1 MQIDDVNKEWAGFE
15 PNCDNRWEL
24 GPCKDGQM
32 VRRRSYKVKIDYI
45 LEKPL
50 FHHSLRSVGSKSRR
64 PLFQYSM
71 SGAINSGLK

>member
-15 PNCDNRWEL
+15 PNCDNRWVL

-32 VRRRSYKVKIDYI
+32 IQRRSYKVKIDYI

-50 FHHSLRSVGSKSRR
+50 FHHSTIPVFHEWSYKFRSQITPYIPSN
-64 PLFQYSM
+64 L
-71 SGAINSGLK
+71 